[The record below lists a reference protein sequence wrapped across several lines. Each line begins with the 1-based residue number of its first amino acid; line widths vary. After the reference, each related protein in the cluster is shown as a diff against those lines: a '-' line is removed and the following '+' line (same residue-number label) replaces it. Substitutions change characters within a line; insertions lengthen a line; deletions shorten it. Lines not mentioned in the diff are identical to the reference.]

1 MKHLLALYNKYSALL
16 LKVLAPLGIWGIF
29 LLSALDSSS
38 IPVPIDAFVAFYAWN
53 NAHHFYIYV
62 IIAALGSAI
71 GGLVPY
77 FVGRAGGEIFLLK
90 RIDRAKY
97 EALLDKFE
105 RQEFLALMIP
115 SMMPP
120 PTPWKLFVF
129 SAGVFE
135 MRVANF
141 MLAVFTGRIVRFGV
155 EALLV
160 IRYGPQ
166 IVHELSII
174 LHRHMLAGLTV
185 LVAILAA
192 LAFYVIRKSKGRKS
206 EGAKLSSEP

>member
-1 MKHLLALYNKYSALL
+1 MKHLLALYNKYSGLL
-16 LKVLAPLGIWGIF
+16 LKALAPLGFWGIGA
-29 LLSALDSSS
+29 LSMLDSSS
-38 IPVPIDAFVAFYAWN
+38 IPVPMDAFIAFYAWHD
-53 NAHHFYIYV
+53 ARRFYLYV
-62 IIAALGSAI
+62 LMAALGSAI

-77 FVGRAGGEIFLLK
+77 FIGRAGGEIFLLK
-90 RIDRAKY
+90 RINRTKY
-97 EALLDKFE
+97 ESLRDKFE

-129 SAGVFE
+129 GAGVFE

-141 MLAVFTGRIVRFGV
+141 MLAVFTGRVVRFGV

-166 IVHELSII
+166 IVRELSVI
-174 LHRHMLAGLTV
+174 LHRHMLAGLAV
-185 LVAILAA
+185 LAIILAA
-192 LAFYVIRKSKGRKS
+192 LAFYVIRKSKGKKS
-206 EGAKLSSEP
+206 GRIQLNPQS